1 MRNLIFQVDAF
12 TSEPFKGN
20 PAGVCVYSGEK
31 DADWMQSVAA
41 EMNLAETAFVRP
53 RPDGGFELRWF
64 TPMCEVDLCGHA
76 TLATAHTLWETELLP
91 SGEQAQFH
99 SRSGMLTADKD
110 DDCIQLDF
118 PAIKPEAA
126 KVTKAHERA
135 LGVTPVAFLK
145 HQFGTL
151 SELESVDIVR
161 DLAPNLSALAK
172 TAGDIHI
179 VTAPDST
186 GEYDFVSRVFCP
198 RIGIP
203 EDPVTGAAHCCLGPY
218 WKERLGKDDFTA
230 FQASRRGG
238 AVGVKV
244 RGSRVKLEGQA
255 VTVIRGEIV

>member
-31 DADWMQSVAA
+31 DADWMQNVAA

-76 TLATAHTLWETELLP
+76 TLATAHTLWETGLIP
-91 SGEQAQFH
+91 TGEQAQFH
-99 SRSGMLTADKD
+99 SRSGLLTADKD
-110 DDCIQLDF
+110 KNRIQLDF
-118 PAIKPEAA
+118 PAVQPEAA
-126 KVTKAHERA
+126 KVTKTHERA
-135 LGVTPVAFLK
+135 LGVATVAFLK

-151 SELESVDIVR
+151 SELESADIVR
-161 DLAPNLSALAK
+161 ALDPNFPALAK

-179 VTAPDST
+179 VTAPDGS

-218 WKERLGKDDFTA
+218 WKERLGKDDFSA
-230 FQASRRGG
+230 FQASKRGG
-238 AVGVKV
+238 TVAVRV

>member
-1 MRNLIFQVDAF
+1 MRCLIFQVDAF
-12 TSEPFKGN
+12 TERPFEGN
-20 PAGVCVYSGEK
+20 PAGVCVYSGDK
-31 DADWMQSVAA
+31 DPEWMQNIAA

-76 TLATAHTLWETELLP
+76 TLATAHTLWETGLLP

-99 SRSGMLTADKD
+99 SRSGLLTADKRD
-110 DDCIQLDF
+110 NWIHLDF
-118 PAIKPEAA
+118 PAVKPEAA
-126 KVTKAHERA
+126 KVTKTHERA
-135 LGVTPVAFLK
+135 LGAAPVVFLK

-151 SELESVDIVR
+151 SEMESVEIVR
-161 DLAPNLSALAK
+161 NLEPKLSALAK

-179 VTAPDST
+179 VTALDGS

-218 WKERLGKDDFTA
+218 WKERLGKDRFNA
-230 FQASRRGG
+230 FQASKRGG
-238 AVGVKV
+238 TVVVEV
-244 RGSRVKLEGQA
+244 RGSRITLEGQA